1 MPSARAAVAEKE
13 SAYMYGTICEST
25 TSELVD
31 QLSRRGFFG
40 VGALAAAAILAGC
53 STTSDASDAGE
64 QREVI
69 NALGTTTIS
78 GKPERIVV
86 ASDFTDLEFLL
97 SLGVH
102 PVAYGNTGSWDRGSL
117 PWQSTAGIADL
128 ESFGTTGEI
137 NPEII
142 ARYSPDLII
151 GMKTYLEPAAERLS
165 QIAPVIALDWTT
177 SWRDGV
183 AMVGQAA
190 FVDEAAAAAIART
203 DALISDTA
211 ASLNGLGGKT
221 IMIGSM
227 YGDQLYVQG
236 DASAPG
242 VLLRELGLDYR
253 GYNAEQMT
261 ALSMEQAEVL
271 APADILLSL
280 ASDQEA
286 TTRLENFAVFQN
298 LPAVK
303 ARSYAP
309 VELLLSNAFV
319 DNFGPLSAPY
329 ALPQLAGVLTGLA
342 AGQGKQLP

>member
-1 MPSARAAVAEKE
+1 MEDEGGLTSLSLCPRRAQQSPRRRVHTCTERFVNPRRLNLWTSSAAVGSSG
-13 SAYMYGTICEST
+13 SAQWQRPPS
-25 TSELVD
+25 L
-31 QLSRRGFFG
+31 RG
-40 VGALAAAAILAGC
+40 VRLHQMLLMPH
-53 STTSDASDAGE
+53 E

-183 AMVGQAA
+183 ATVGQAA

-236 DASAPG
+236 MPVRPG
-242 VLLRELGLDYR
+242 FCCANSDS
-253 GYNAEQMT
+253 T
-261 ALSMEQAEVL
+261 I
-271 APADILLSL
+271 AD
-280 ASDQEA
+280 
-286 TTRLENFAVFQN
+286 TTPSR
-298 LPAVK
+298 
-303 ARSYAP
+303 
-309 VELLLSNAFV
+309 
-319 DNFGPLSAPY
+319 
-329 ALPQLAGVLTGLA
+329 
-342 AGQGKQLP
+342 

>member
-1 MPSARAAVAEKE
+1 
-13 SAYMYGTICEST
+13 MYGTICECT

-40 VGALAAAAILAGC
+40 GVGAVAAAAILAGGC

-102 PVAYGNTGSWDRGSL
+102 PVAYGNTGAWDRGAL

-165 QIAPVIALDWTT
+165 QIAPVVALDWTT

-183 AMVGQAA
+183 ATVGQAA

-236 DASAPG
+236 GCQCARGSAA
-242 VLLRELGLDYR
+242 RTR
-253 GYNAEQMT
+253 
-261 ALSMEQAEVL
+261 
-271 APADILLSL
+271 
-280 ASDQEA
+280 
-286 TTRLENFAVFQN
+286 TRLSRIQRRADDCAVDGAGGGTRTRRHFAQPRF
-298 LPAVK
+298 
-303 ARSYAP
+303 
-309 VELLLSNAFV
+309 
-319 DNFGPLSAPY
+319 
-329 ALPQLAGVLTGLA
+329 
-342 AGQGKQLP
+342 

>member
-1 MPSARAAVAEKE
+1 
-13 SAYMYGTICEST
+13 MYGTICEST

-40 VGALAAAAILAGC
+40 VGAVAAAAILAGC
-53 STTSDASDAGE
+53 STTSDAADAGE

-102 PVAYGNTGSWDRGSL
+102 PVAYGNTGAWDRGAL

-128 ESFGTTGEI
+128 ESFDTTGEI
-137 NPEII
+137 SPEII

-151 GMKTYLEPAAERLS
+151 GMKTYLEPVAERLS

-183 AMVGQAA
+183 ATVGQAA

-242 VLLRELGLDYR
+242 VLLRELGLNYR

-261 ALSMEQAEVL
+261 ALSMEPAEVL

-303 ARSYAP
+303 ARAYAP

-329 ALPQLAGVLTGLA
+329 ALPQLAEVLTGLA

>member
-1 MPSARAAVAEKE
+1 MPSARAAAEKE

-40 VGALAAAAILAGC
+40 VGAVAAAAILAGC
-53 STTSDASDAGE
+53 STTSDAADAGE

-102 PVAYGNTGSWDRGSL
+102 PVAYGNTGAWDRGAL

-128 ESFGTTGEI
+128 ESFDTTGEI
-137 NPEII
+137 SPEII

-183 AMVGQAA
+183 ATVGQAA

-242 VLLRELGLDYR
+242 VLLRELGLNYR

-303 ARSYAP
+303 ARAYAP

-329 ALPQLAGVLTGLA
+329 ALPQLAEVLTGLA

>member
-1 MPSARAAVAEKE
+1 
-13 SAYMYGTICEST
+13 MYGTICEST

-31 QLSRRGFFG
+31 QLRRRGFFG
-40 VGALAAAAILAGC
+40 VGAVAAAAILAGC
-53 STTSDASDAGE
+53 STTSDAADAGE
-64 QREVI
+64 RREVI

-102 PVAYGNTGSWDRGSL
+102 PVAYGNTGAWDRGAL

-128 ESFGTTGEI
+128 ESFDTTGEI

-183 AMVGQAA
+183 ATVGQAA

-242 VLLRELGLDYR
+242 VLLRELGLNYR

-303 ARSYAP
+303 ARAYAP

-329 ALPQLAGVLTGLA
+329 ALPQLAEVLTGLA

>member
-1 MPSARAAVAEKE
+1 
-13 SAYMYGTICEST
+13 
-25 TSELVD
+25 
-31 QLSRRGFFG
+31 
-40 VGALAAAAILAGC
+40 
-53 STTSDASDAGE
+53 
-64 QREVI
+64 
-69 NALGTTTIS
+69 
-78 GKPERIVV
+78 
-86 ASDFTDLEFLL
+86 
-97 SLGVH
+97 
-102 PVAYGNTGSWDRGSL
+102 
-117 PWQSTAGIADL
+117 
-128 ESFGTTGEI
+128 
-137 NPEII
+137 
-142 ARYSPDLII
+142 
-151 GMKTYLEPAAERLS
+151 MKTYLEPAAERLS

-183 AMVGQAA
+183 ATVGQAA

-253 GYNAEQMT
+253 GYYAEQMT

-280 ASDQEA
+280 AADQEA

-303 ARSYAP
+303 ARAYAP
-309 VELLLSNAFV
+309 IELLLSNAFV

-329 ALPQLAGVLTGLA
+329 ALPQLAEVLTGLA

>member
-40 VGALAAAAILAGC
+40 VGAVAAAAILAGC

-102 PVAYGNTGSWDRGSL
+102 PVAYGNTGAWDRGAL

-128 ESFGTTGEI
+128 ESFDTTGEI

-183 AMVGQAA
+183 ATVGQAA

-242 VLLRELGLDYR
+242 VLLRELGLNYR

-303 ARSYAP
+303 ARAYAP

-329 ALPQLAGVLTGLA
+329 ALPQLAEVLTGLA

>member
-1 MPSARAAVAEKE
+1 
-13 SAYMYGTICEST
+13 MYGTICEST

-40 VGALAAAAILAGC
+40 VGAVAAAAILAGC
-53 STTSDASDAGE
+53 SATSDASDAGE

-102 PVAYGNTGSWDRGSL
+102 PVAYGNTGAWDRGAL

-128 ESFGTTGEI
+128 ESFDTTGEI
-137 NPEII
+137 SPEII

-183 AMVGQAA
+183 ATVGQAA

-242 VLLRELGLDYR
+242 VLLRELGLNYR

-303 ARSYAP
+303 ARAYAP

-329 ALPQLAGVLTGLA
+329 ALPQLAEVLTGLA

>member
-40 VGALAAAAILAGC
+40 VGAVAAAAILAGC
-53 STTSDASDAGE
+53 STTSDAADAGE

-102 PVAYGNTGSWDRGSL
+102 PVAYGNTGAWDRGAL

-128 ESFGTTGEI
+128 ESFDTTGEI
-137 NPEII
+137 SPEII

-183 AMVGQAA
+183 ATVGQAA

-242 VLLRELGLDYR
+242 VLLRELGLNYR

-303 ARSYAP
+303 ARAYAP

-329 ALPQLAGVLTGLA
+329 ALPQLAEVLTGLA

>member
-1 MPSARAAVAEKE
+1 
-13 SAYMYGTICEST
+13 MYGTICEST

-40 VGALAAAAILAGC
+40 VGAVAAAAILAGC
-53 STTSDASDAGE
+53 STTSDAADAGE
-64 QREVI
+64 RREVI

-102 PVAYGNTGSWDRGSL
+102 PVAYGNTGAWDRGAL

-128 ESFGTTGEI
+128 ESFDTTGEI
-137 NPEII
+137 SPEII

-183 AMVGQAA
+183 ATVGQAA

-236 DASAPG
+236 MPVRPG
-242 VLLRELGLDYR
+242 FCCANSDS
-253 GYNAEQMT
+253 T
-261 ALSMEQAEVL
+261 I
-271 APADILLSL
+271 AD
-280 ASDQEA
+280 
-286 TTRLENFAVFQN
+286 TTPSR
-298 LPAVK
+298 
-303 ARSYAP
+303 
-309 VELLLSNAFV
+309 
-319 DNFGPLSAPY
+319 
-329 ALPQLAGVLTGLA
+329 
-342 AGQGKQLP
+342 

>member
-1 MPSARAAVAEKE
+1 MPSARAAAEKE

-40 VGALAAAAILAGC
+40 VGAVAAAAILAGC
-53 STTSDASDAGE
+53 STTSDAADAGE
-64 QREVI
+64 RREVI

-102 PVAYGNTGSWDRGSL
+102 PVAYGNTGAWDRGAL

-128 ESFGTTGEI
+128 ESFDTTGEI
-137 NPEII
+137 SPEII

-183 AMVGQAA
+183 ATVGQAA

-242 VLLRELGLDYR
+242 VLLRELGLNYR

-303 ARSYAP
+303 ARAYAP

-329 ALPQLAGVLTGLA
+329 ALPQLAEVLTGLA

>member
-1 MPSARAAVAEKE
+1 MPSARAAAEKE

-40 VGALAAAAILAGC
+40 VGAVAAAAILAGC
-53 STTSDASDAGE
+53 STTSDAADAGE
-64 QREVI
+64 RREVI

-102 PVAYGNTGSWDRGSL
+102 PVAYGNTGAWDRGAL

-128 ESFGTTGEI
+128 ESFDTTGEI

-183 AMVGQAA
+183 ATVGQAA

-242 VLLRELGLDYR
+242 VLLRELGLNYR

-261 ALSMEQAEVL
+261 ALSMEQAEIL

-303 ARSYAP
+303 ARAYAP

-329 ALPQLAGVLTGLA
+329 ALPQLAEVLTGLA

>member
-1 MPSARAAVAEKE
+1 MPSARAAAEKE

-40 VGALAAAAILAGC
+40 VGAVAAAAILAGC
-53 STTSDASDAGE
+53 STTSDAADAGE

-102 PVAYGNTGSWDRGSL
+102 PVAYGNTGAWDRGAL

-128 ESFGTTGEI
+128 ESFDTTGEI
-137 NPEII
+137 SPEII
-142 ARYSPDLII
+142 ARYSPDLIV

-183 AMVGQAA
+183 ATVGQAA

-242 VLLRELGLDYR
+242 VLLRELGLNYR

-303 ARSYAP
+303 ARAYAP

-329 ALPQLAGVLTGLA
+329 ALPQLAEVLTGLA

>member
-40 VGALAAAAILAGC
+40 VGAVAAAAILAGC

-102 PVAYGNTGSWDRGSL
+102 PVAYGNTGAWDRGAL

-128 ESFGTTGEI
+128 ESFDTTGEI
-137 NPEII
+137 SPEII

-151 GMKTYLEPAAERLS
+151 GMETYLEPAAERLS

-183 AMVGQAA
+183 ATVGQAA

-242 VLLRELGLDYR
+242 VLLRELGLNYR

-303 ARSYAP
+303 ARAYAP

-329 ALPQLAGVLTGLA
+329 ALPQLAEVLTGLA
-342 AGQGKQLP
+342 AGQGK

>member
-1 MPSARAAVAEKE
+1 
-13 SAYMYGTICEST
+13 MYGTIRESPT
-25 TSELVD
+25 TAELVD

-40 VGALAAAAILAGC
+40 VGAVAAAAILAGC
-53 STTSDASDAGE
+53 STASDAADAGE
-64 QREVI
+64 QRQVV

-102 PVAYGNTGSWDRGSL
+102 PVAYGNTGAWDRGAL

-128 ESFGTTGEI
+128 ESFDTTGEI
-137 NPEII
+137 SPEII
-142 ARYSPDLII
+142 ARYSRGPHHRNEDLSRT
-151 GMKTYLEPAAERLS
+151 GSARGSARS
-165 QIAPVIALDWTT
+165 RRSSRWTGPP
-177 SWRDGV
+177 RGV
-183 AMVGQAA
+183 TASATVGQAA

-303 ARSYAP
+303 ARAYAP

-329 ALPQLAGVLTGLA
+329 ALPQLAEVLTGLA

>member
-40 VGALAAAAILAGC
+40 VGAVAAAAILAGC

-102 PVAYGNTGSWDRGSL
+102 PVAYGNTGAWDRGAL

-128 ESFGTTGEI
+128 ESFDTTGEI
-137 NPEII
+137 SPEII

-183 AMVGQAA
+183 ATVGQAA

-242 VLLRELGLDYR
+242 VLLRELGLNYR

-298 LPAVK
+298 LPAVM
-303 ARSYAP
+303 ARAYAP

-329 ALPQLAGVLTGLA
+329 ALPQLAEVLTGLA

>member
-1 MPSARAAVAEKE
+1 MPSARAAAEKE

-40 VGALAAAAILAGC
+40 VGAVAAAAILAGC
-53 STTSDASDAGE
+53 SATSDAADAGE

-102 PVAYGNTGSWDRGSL
+102 PVAYGNTGAWDRGAL

-128 ESFGTTGEI
+128 ESFDTTGEI
-137 NPEII
+137 SPEII

-183 AMVGQAA
+183 ATVGQAA

-211 ASLNGLGGKT
+211 ASLNGLGGKS

-242 VLLRELGLDYR
+242 VLLRELGLNYR

-303 ARSYAP
+303 ARAYAP

-329 ALPQLAGVLTGLA
+329 ALPQLAEVLTGLA

>member
-1 MPSARAAVAEKE
+1 
-13 SAYMYGTICEST
+13 
-25 TSELVD
+25 
-31 QLSRRGFFG
+31 
-40 VGALAAAAILAGC
+40 
-53 STTSDASDAGE
+53 
-64 QREVI
+64 
-69 NALGTTTIS
+69 
-78 GKPERIVV
+78 
-86 ASDFTDLEFLL
+86 
-97 SLGVH
+97 
-102 PVAYGNTGSWDRGSL
+102 
-117 PWQSTAGIADL
+117 
-128 ESFGTTGEI
+128 
-137 NPEII
+137 
-142 ARYSPDLII
+142 
-151 GMKTYLEPAAERLS
+151 MKTYLEPAAERLS

-183 AMVGQAA
+183 ATVGQAA

>member
-1 MPSARAAVAEKE
+1 
-13 SAYMYGTICEST
+13 MYGTICEST

-40 VGALAAAAILAGC
+40 VGAVAAAAILAGC
-53 STTSDASDAGE
+53 STTSDAADAGE
-64 QREVI
+64 RREVI

-102 PVAYGNTGSWDRGSL
+102 PVAYGNTGAWDRGAL

-128 ESFGTTGEI
+128 ESFDTTGEI
-137 NPEII
+137 SPEII

-183 AMVGQAA
+183 ATVGQAA

-242 VLLRELGLDYR
+242 VLLRELGLNYR

-303 ARSYAP
+303 ARAYAP

-329 ALPQLAGVLTGLA
+329 ALPQLAEVLTGLA
-342 AGQGKQLP
+342 AGQENNSPDLASERTDPASA

>member
-1 MPSARAAVAEKE
+1 
-13 SAYMYGTICEST
+13 MYGTICEST

-40 VGALAAAAILAGC
+40 VGAVAAAAILAGC

-227 YGDQLYVQG
+227 
-236 DASAPG
+236 
-242 VLLRELGLDYR
+242 
-253 GYNAEQMT
+253 
-261 ALSMEQAEVL
+261 
-271 APADILLSL
+271 
-280 ASDQEA
+280 
-286 TTRLENFAVFQN
+286 
-298 LPAVK
+298 
-303 ARSYAP
+303 
-309 VELLLSNAFV
+309 
-319 DNFGPLSAPY
+319 
-329 ALPQLAGVLTGLA
+329 
-342 AGQGKQLP
+342 

>member
-1 MPSARAAVAEKE
+1 MPSARAAAEKE

-40 VGALAAAAILAGC
+40 VGAVAAAAILAGC
-53 STTSDASDAGE
+53 STTSDAADAGE

-102 PVAYGNTGSWDRGSL
+102 PVAYGNTGAWDRGAL

-128 ESFGTTGEI
+128 ESFDTTGEI
-137 NPEII
+137 SPEII

-183 AMVGQAA
+183 ATVGQAA

-242 VLLRELGLDYR
+242 VLLRELGLNYR

-286 TTRLENFAVFQN
+286 TTRLENFAVFHN

-303 ARSYAP
+303 ARAYAP

-329 ALPQLAGVLTGLA
+329 ALPQLAEVLTGLA

>member
-1 MPSARAAVAEKE
+1 
-13 SAYMYGTICEST
+13 MYGTIRESPKT
-25 TSELVD
+25 AELVD

-40 VGALAAAAILAGC
+40 VGAAAAAAILAGC
-53 STTSDASDAGE
+53 SMSSDAADAADAADAGE
-64 QREVI
+64 QRQVI

-102 PVAYGNTGSWDRGSL
+102 PVAYGNTGAWDRGVL
-117 PWQSTAGIADL
+117 PWQSAAGIADL
-128 ESFGTTGEI
+128 ESFDTAGEI

-151 GMKTYLEPAAERLS
+151 GMKTYLEPAAEKLS
-165 QIAPVIALDWTT
+165 RIAPVVALDWTT
-177 SWRDGV
+177 SWRDGIATV
-183 AMVGQAA
+183 AQAA
-190 FVDEAAAAAIART
+190 FVDEAATAAIART
-203 DALISDTA
+203 DALIADTA
-211 ASLNGLGGKT
+211 ASLNGLGGKA

-242 VLLRELGLDYR
+242 VLLRELGLNYR
-253 GYNAEQMT
+253 GYNADQMA
-261 ALSMEQAEVL
+261 ALSMEQAGVL

-280 ASDQEA
+280 ASDPEA
-286 TTRLENFAVFQN
+286 TARLENFAVFQN

-303 ARSYAP
+303 ARAYAP

-329 ALPQLAGVLTGLA
+329 ALPQLAELLTGLA
-342 AGQGKQLP
+342 AGQGKQLA

>member
-1 MPSARAAVAEKE
+1 MLAQGGLISHSLCPRCAQQTPRRRVHTCTERFANHRRPLNLWTSSAAVGSSG
-13 SAYMYGTICEST
+13 SAQWQRPPS
-25 TSELVD
+25 LRVV
-31 QLSRRGFFG
+31 RR
-40 VGALAAAAILAGC
+40 A
-53 STTSDASDAGE
+53 SDAADAGE
-64 QREVI
+64 QRQVV

-102 PVAYGNTGSWDRGSL
+102 PVAYGNTGAWDRGAL

-128 ESFGTTGEI
+128 ESFDTTGEI
-137 NPEII
+137 SPEII

-183 AMVGQAA
+183 ATVGQAA

-261 ALSMEQAEVL
+261 ALSMEQAEG
-271 APADILLSL
+271 
-280 ASDQEA
+280 
-286 TTRLENFAVFQN
+286 TRTRRHFAQPRF
-298 LPAVK
+298 
-303 ARSYAP
+303 
-309 VELLLSNAFV
+309 
-319 DNFGPLSAPY
+319 
-329 ALPQLAGVLTGLA
+329 
-342 AGQGKQLP
+342 

>member
-1 MPSARAAVAEKE
+1 MPSARAAAEKE

-40 VGALAAAAILAGC
+40 VGAVAAAAILAGC
-53 STTSDASDAGE
+53 STTSDAADAGE

-102 PVAYGNTGSWDRGSL
+102 PVAYGNTGAWDRGAL

-128 ESFGTTGEI
+128 ESFDTTGEI
-137 NPEII
+137 SPEII

-183 AMVGQAA
+183 ATVGQAA

-242 VLLRELGLDYR
+242 VLLRELGLNYR

-303 ARSYAP
+303 ARAYAP

-329 ALPQLAGVLTGLA
+329 ALPQLAEVLTGLA
-342 AGQGKQLP
+342 AGQGK